1 MALREKRMADSTE
14 LAPPALEAP
23 ITAVT
28 VFRDG
33 ARVQRGGT
41 VTMAPGRQAVVI
53 GGLPASV
60 DPASVRVAA
69 RGPGLTLLNVEVHHG
84 YRTDP
89 LRDETTRLRAEAER
103 CRDAVR
109 ALDDE
114 DAAVQARL
122 DFLDHLSG
130 AAATA
135 LARAVGFGRASHDDL
150 AQMAGHLSGDTADAL
165 GRRRDIA
172 TRSRAARR
180 ELEAAERRL
189 EEAESRAGQPAAYTD
204 VSAILEADAETPAEV
219 ELSYHVPGASWR
231 PLYDL
236 TLDGEQLMVS
246 YLAEVTQ
253 QTGEDWPA
261 VELVLATMRHGL
273 HQGLPELDP
282 WYIGKAVP
290 HPPVRARMARAMALT
305 AGPASAQQPDGPEGA
320 AFMPDSAV
328 LMAEPDDSVEAGLVY
343 RVQRPLAVPGD
354 GGPHT
359 TSIGRFG
366 LDAALDH
373 LAVPVLA
380 PEAYL
385 RATVTNTSPLLLL
398 PGPARVFHGT
408 QFVGETAL
416 ETVAAGEEFELQ
428 LGVDDQIR
436 VERKLRRRSTGKAVI
451 GGTRTIDVG
460 YEITVENHRTSTTTV
475 SVHDRIPVST
485 DGEIRVRLRE
495 ASPAPAKQTDLGELT
510 WELELDGGQQA
521 TVRYRFT
528 VEHPAQVTV
537 TGI

>member
-1 MALREKRMADSTE
+1 M
-14 LAPPALEAP
+14 LEAP

-33 ARVQRGGT
+33 ARVQRSGT
-41 VTMAPGRQAVVI
+41 VSMTQGTQAVVI

-69 RGPGLTLLNVEVHHG
+69 RGPGLTLLTVEVHHG

-89 LRDETTRLRAEAER
+89 LRDETARLRAEAER
-103 CRDAVR
+103 CRDAVQ

-122 DFLDHLSG
+122 EFLGHLSG

-150 AQMAGHLSGDTADAL
+150 AQMAGHLSGDTGDAL
-165 GRRRDIA
+165 ARRRDIA
-172 TRSRAARR
+172 ARSRAARR

-189 EEAESRAGQPAAYTD
+189 DEAEQRAGQPAAYTD
-204 VSAILEADAETPAEV
+204 VSAILEAGAAAKAEV

-236 TLDGEQLMVS
+236 TLDGEQLTVS

-261 VELVLATMRHGL
+261 VELVLATTRSGQY
-273 HQGLPELDP
+273 QGLPELDP
-282 WYIGKAVP
+282 WYIGKAP
-290 HPPVRARMARAMALT
+290 ALPPAMPRMTHRAMAFT
-305 AGPASAQQPDGPEGA
+305 ARSPRAAGQADQPEA
-320 AFMPDSAV
+320 AV
-328 LMAEPDDSVEAGLVY
+328 LMAEPGDAVGAGLVY
-343 RVQRPLAVPGD
+343 RVQRPLAVPAD
-354 GGPHT
+354 GGPHK

-373 LAVPVLA
+373 LAVPALA
-380 PEAYL
+380 AEAYL

-398 PGPARVFHGT
+398 PGPARVFHGP
-408 QFVGETAL
+408 QFVGETSL
-416 ETVAAGEEFELQ
+416 PTVAAGEEFELQ

-436 VERKLRRRSTGKAVI
+436 VERTLRRRSTGKAVI
-451 GGTRTIDVG
+451 GGTRTIDIG
-460 YEITVENHRTSTTTV
+460 YEITVENHRAGPTKV

-485 DGEIRVRLRE
+485 DAEIRVRLRE
-495 ASPAPAKQTDLGELT
+495 TNPAPAKQTDLGELT
-510 WELELDGGQQA
+510 WELALDGGQEA

-537 TGI
+537 SGL

>member
-1 MALREKRMADSTE
+1 MAEGTE
-14 LAPPALEAP
+14 LATPMLDAP

-33 ARVQRGGT
+33 ARVQRSGT
-41 VTMAPGRQAVVI
+41 VDMAPGRQAVVI
-53 GGLPASV
+53 GGLPSSV

-69 RGPGLTLLNVEVHHG
+69 RGPGLTLLTVEVHRG

-89 LRDETTRLRAEAER
+89 LREETARLRAEAER

-122 DFLDHLSG
+122 DFLGHLSG
-130 AAATA
+130 AAAAA
-135 LARAVGFGRASHDDL
+135 LARAVGFGRAGHDDL
-150 AQMAGHLSGDTADAL
+150 AQMAGHLSADTADAL

-172 TRSRAARR
+172 ARSRAARR

-189 EEAESRAGQPAAYTD
+189 DEAESRAGQPAAYTD
-204 VSAILEADAETPAEV
+204 VSAILEAGAVAPAEV

-261 VELVLATMRHGL
+261 VELVLATMRRGRQ
-273 HQGLPELDP
+273 QGLPELDP
-282 WYIGKAVP
+282 WYIGKA
-290 HPPVRARMARAMALT
+290 PPLPPAMPRMPRRAMAMA
-305 AGPASAQQPDGPEGA
+305 AGARQPDGPEGA
-320 AFMPDSAV
+320 ALMPESAV
-328 LMAEPDDSVEAGLVY
+328 LMAEPGDSVGAGLVY
-343 RVQRPLAVPGD
+343 RVQRPLAVPAD
-354 GGPHT
+354 GGPHK

-398 PGPARVFHGT
+398 PGPARVFHGA
-408 QFVGETAL
+408 QFVGETSL

-436 VERKLRRRSTGKAVI
+436 VERKLRRRGTGKAVI

-460 YEITVENHRTSTTTV
+460 YEITVENHRTAKTTV

-485 DGEIRVRLRE
+485 DGDIRVRLRE
-495 ASPAPAKQTDLGELT
+495 TSPAPAKQTDLGELT
-510 WELELDGGQQA
+510 WELSLDGGQEA